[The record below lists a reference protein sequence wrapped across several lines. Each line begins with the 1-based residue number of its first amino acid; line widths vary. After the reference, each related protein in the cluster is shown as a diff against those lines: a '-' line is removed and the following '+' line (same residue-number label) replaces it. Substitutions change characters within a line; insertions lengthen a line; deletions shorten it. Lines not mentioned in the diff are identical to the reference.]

1 MKKNIFA
8 ITAAALVLNIAATSV
23 TTFAD
28 DTKPADTTTA
38 QTGAKT
44 NAKAKL
50 TDTDDKG
57 NKNTITLDKAPS
69 IDFGS
74 KQITSTGAKFDTAV
88 SIADVLQVSNPGVDS
103 GWSVSLAASAFTGNG
118 KTLKGATFTLKAG
131 TPDLNNTNSAKATP
145 DDYSNVAGAGQAGTV
160 LSAADGTQGVGV
172 NTDTYD
178 KANASLDVPAGNVAG
193 DYTATLTWTLSDAA
207 TQSTPG
213 A

>member
-8 ITAAALVLNIAATSV
+8 ITAAAALVLNIAATSV
-23 TTFAD
+23 TAFAAEGD
-28 DTKPADTTTA
+28 DATPAA
-38 QTGAKT
+38 QKGANT
-44 NAKAKL
+44 DAKAKL

-57 NKNTITLDKAPS
+57 NKNAITLDKAPS

-74 KQITSTGAKFDTAV
+74 KQITSTGAKFDGAV

-103 GWSVSLAASAFTGNG
+103 GWSVSLAASDFTGNG
-118 KTLKGATFTLKAG
+118 KTLKGATFSLKAG
-131 TPDLNNTNSAKATP
+131 ATSLGQGTQSDPATP
-145 DDYSNVAGAGQAGTV
+145 AAYSNVQGSNQAATV

-193 DYTATLTWTLSDAA
+193 DYTATLTWTLSDAP
-207 TQSTPG
+207 TK
-213 A
+213 

>member
-8 ITAAALVLNIAATSV
+8 ITAAAALVLNIAATSV
-23 TTFAD
+23 TAFAAEGD
-28 DTKPADTTTA
+28 DTTVAA
-38 QTGAKT
+38 QKGATT

-57 NKNTITLDKAPS
+57 NKNAITLDKAPN

-74 KQITSTGAKFDTAV
+74 KQITSTGAKFDGAV
-88 SIADVLQVSNPGVDS
+88 SIDDVLQVSNPGVDS